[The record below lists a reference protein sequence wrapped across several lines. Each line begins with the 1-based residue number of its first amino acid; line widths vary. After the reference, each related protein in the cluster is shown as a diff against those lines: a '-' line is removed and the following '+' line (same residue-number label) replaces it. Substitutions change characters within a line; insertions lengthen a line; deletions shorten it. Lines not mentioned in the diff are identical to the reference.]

1 MDGGQAIGVQARL
14 SGVRFDQSAKRS
26 LVTVVN
32 SDNGT
37 FVRSV
42 ETNVNLVS
50 DTELYHDF
58 SIVKLRGSWAP
69 VGVCPRLIDIVIRI
83 YIFVKYITTPTLL
96 HQIGGAP
103 LEDYAEYVMRPL
115 MLELMLNLRVLRT
128 RPYYGPHMRVRFR
141 PGHAI
146 FSNL

>member
-1 MDGGQAIGVQARL
+1 
-14 SGVRFDQSAKRS
+14 
-26 LVTVVN
+26 
-32 SDNGT
+32 
-37 FVRSV
+37 
-42 ETNVNLVS
+42 NLVS

-69 VGVCPRLIDIVIRI
+69 GRCLPPPHRYSYSHI
-83 YIFVKYITTPTLL
+83 IFFKYIPTPTLL
-96 HQIGGAP
+96 HQIGGPP